1 MLLTDPAVVTAAVV
15 LDQPGDPAAAKIE
28 AYVVLTDGDPQQVR
42 RRAARMLPEYM
53 VPATVTV
60 LRALPLTGNGK
71 LDLAQL
77 PRAGV
82 PAPAQQAGDDLLSK
96 VLGVWSAQLRS
107 EVAPTDNFFDLG
119 GNSLLAARI
128 VGALRDVG
136 LSFTV
141 RDVYRNP
148 TPAALVSGV

>member
-1 MLLTDPAVVTAAVV
+1 M
-15 LDQPGDPAAAKIE
+15 
-28 AYVVLTDGDPQQVR
+28 
-42 RRAARMLPEYM
+42 
-53 VPATVTV
+53 
-60 LRALPLTGNGK
+60 
-71 LDLAQL
+71 
-77 PRAGV
+77 